1 VRVFVLVLGL
11 VGLLAAGAGDA
22 AVGRQAQPT
31 VGSTSPEQRL
41 ARAITS
47 RRLKAHLAAL
57 AAIAGR
63 NDGTRAFG
71 TSGYSDSVAY
81 VTRQLRAVGYRPRL
95 KTFSFDFFRET
106 KPAVFDR
113 VAPGLRPF
121 ASGQDFL
128 TMRYSAGG
136 NLTAQVVPVD
146 FAATSSGCEASDFPG
161 FPVGAVALMRR
172 GGCRF
177 SDKAAAAQS
186 SGAAA
191 ALIANDGSPG
201 HTAPIM
207 ATLFGPGTRIP
218 VLIVSAEVASELA
231 ASAQPGPVRVRIEL
245 SVATTRARA
254 ANVIADLPGRK
265 SGVVLLGAHL
275 DSVANGPGI
284 NDNGS
289 GSALVLEVARQA
301 RRLHLRPSHGLRF
314 AFWGGEKLGLLGS
327 TNYVQGLSAKQRRDL
342 LDVLNFDM
350 VGSPNF
356 GRTVY
361 AAEGQPR
368 GSLRINEAFHAYFA
382 ARTLPVEEASLGGSS
397 DHAAFA
403 EAGIPVGGLFTGAD
417 EQKAA
422 ASARRFGGA
431 ADQPFD
437 ACYHKACDT
446 VANIDF
452 GVLEQMADAGA
463 VVALRLSG

>member
-1 VRVFVLVLGL
+1 MRVFALV
-11 VGLLAAGAGDA
+11 VGVGALLTAGAGGAAVERDA
-22 AVGRQAQPT
+22 APSVRSAA
-31 VGSTSPEQRL
+31 PEAAL
-41 ARAITS
+41 AHAITQP
-47 RRLKAHLAAL
+47 RLKAHLAAL

-63 NDGTRAFG
+63 NGGTRAVG
-71 TSGYSDSVAY
+71 TKGYSDSVAY
-81 VTRQLRAVGYRPRL
+81 VTRQLRAVGYRPAL

-106 KPAVFDR
+106 TPPVFER
-113 VAPGLRPF
+113 VAPGLRRYEN
-121 ASGQDFL
+121 GEDFL
-128 TMRYSAGG
+128 TFRYSGG
-136 NLTAQVVPVD
+136 GSLAAQVVAID
-146 FAATSSGCEASDFPG
+146 FAGNTSGCEASDFAG
-161 FPVGAVALMRR
+161 FPSGAVALMRR

-177 SDKAAAAQS
+177 SDKAAAAQAH
-186 SGAAA
+186 GAAA
-191 ALIANDGSPG
+191 ALMANDGLPG

-218 VLIVSAEVASELA
+218 VLMVSSEVASELA
-231 ASAQPGPVRVRIEL
+231 ASAQAGPARVRIDL
-245 SVATTRARA
+245 SVGTTRAQA
-254 ANVIADLPGRK
+254 SNVIADLPGKK

-301 RRLHLRPSHGLRF
+301 KRLHLRPKHGLRF
-314 AFWGGEKLGLLGS
+314 AFWGGEEVGLLGS
-327 TNYVQGLSAKQRRDL
+327 TNYVRSLSASQQSRI

-356 GRTVY
+356 GRVVY

-382 ARTLPVEEASLGGSS
+382 ARRLPVEEASLGGSS

-403 EAGIPVGGLFTGAD
+403 EAGVPVGGLFTGAD
-417 EQKAA
+417 EEKTA
-422 ASARRFGGA
+422 ASAQRFGGSA
-431 ADQPFD
+431 NSPFD

-446 VANIDF
+446 VANVDF
-452 GVLEQMADAGA
+452 GVLEQMTDAGA
-463 VVALRLSG
+463 VVALRLAG